1 MSCFK
6 HMQQQQQMW
15 PWDELFQ
22 TLPPPAIEAA
32 VSEQP

>member
-15 PWDELFQ
+15 PWDELFE
-22 TLPPPAIEAA
+22 TIPPSGTQQWQEA
-32 VSEQP
+32 V